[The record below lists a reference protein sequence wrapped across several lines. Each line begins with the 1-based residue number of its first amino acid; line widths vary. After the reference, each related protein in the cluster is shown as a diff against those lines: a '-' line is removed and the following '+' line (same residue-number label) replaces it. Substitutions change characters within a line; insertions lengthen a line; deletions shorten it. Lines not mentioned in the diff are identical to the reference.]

1 MCRKFK
7 RDTEYIKPSSMVT
20 VDVPSSML
28 ANDANFSLIASAE
41 ELGLADNLPHNND
54 GANDFYY
61 GYDVSMSDA
70 QE

>member
-1 MCRKFK
+1 
-7 RDTEYIKPSSMVT
+7 
-20 VDVPSSML
+20 ML
-28 ANDANFSLIASAE
+28 ADDANFSLVATAE
-41 ELGLADNLPHNND
+41 ELGLADSGPHDND

>member
-1 MCRKFK
+1 
-7 RDTEYIKPSSMVT
+7 
-20 VDVPSSML
+20 ML
-28 ANDANFSLIASAE
+28 ADDANFSLIAIAE
-41 ELGLADNLPHNND
+41 HLGIADNEPHDID

>member
-1 MCRKFK
+1 
-7 RDTEYIKPSSMVT
+7 MVT

>member
-1 MCRKFK
+1 
-7 RDTEYIKPSSMVT
+7 MVT
-20 VDVPSSML
+20 ADVSNPML
-28 ANDANFSLIASAE
+28 ADDANFSLVAAAE
-41 ELGLADNLPHNND
+41 TLDLADSGPHVND